1 MGIVAKQTLSN
12 SIIIFIGA
20 LLGAINLMLL
30 YPIILPDEEIG
41 LTRLLITFTILLS
54 QLASLGGGT
63 MLIKFIPI
71 NNDGKGGYNGVASF
85 IFLVGII
92 GFLIVLL
99 SLIFGKPIF
108 EFLYSD
114 NSKLFIEYFN
124 FLIPLIFFQILINY
138 FNGIL
143 HANFQSVFPQ
153 FINEILLKIL
163 TTIIL
168 IIYSFELI
176 DFYEFMIFFVFSYV
190 IASVVLFFQI
200 AKQNKFSFRL
210 KFNHL
215 NKRSILKYGFANTL
229 TSLASNLTNRIDVVM
244 IGSLLGGVIV
254 L

>member
-99 SLIFGKPIF
+99 SLLPIF
-108 EFLYSD
+108 ID
-114 NSKLFIEYFN
+114 
-124 FLIPLIFFQILINY
+124 
-138 FNGIL
+138 
-143 HANFQSVFPQ
+143 
-153 FINEILLKIL
+153 
-163 TTIIL
+163 
-168 IIYSFELI
+168 SF
-176 DFYEFMIFFVFSYV
+176 
-190 IASVVLFFQI
+190 
-200 AKQNKFSFRL
+200 
-210 KFNHL
+210 
-215 NKRSILKYGFANTL
+215 
-229 TSLASNLTNRIDVVM
+229 
-244 IGSLLGGVIV
+244 
-254 L
+254 